1 MTRKKKREE
10 ENVKDSTETKDK
22 YDKASLCSSCHRLH
36 HHQHNHIFKIHFKI
50 LVLIEEGIL
59 EPRKLLTESL
69 ELKQEKLMQYKVL
82 QKVNRKLQL
91 KYFL

>member
-1 MTRKKKREE
+1 MTKPLSALPVTICFIT
-10 ENVKDSTETKDK
+10 NIITF
-22 YDKASLCSSCHRLH
+22 
-36 HHQHNHIFKIHFKI
+36 FKIRFKI
-50 LVLIEEGIL
+50 LVLIEEDTL

-69 ELKQEKLMQYKVL
+69 ELKKEKLMQYKGL

>member
-1 MTRKKKREE
+1 MTKKKREE
-10 ENVKDSTETKDK
+10 ENVKDPTETKDK
-22 YDKASLCSSCHRLH
+22 YDKTSLCSSCHHLF
-36 HHQHNHIFKIHFKI
+36 HHQHNHIFKIRFKI
-50 LVLIEEGIL
+50 LVLIEEDTL

-69 ELKQEKLMQYKVL
+69 ELKKEKLMQYKGL